1 MTKES
6 GFSDVRLERRSKSEP
21 VNKSGMLPPA
31 RIDILVRVRARCNDC
46 GTLLNA
52 YRASE
57 AATPG
62 TFFPLRGGNVQ
73 ITCAQCEQQWIF
85 NQDDFP

>member
-1 MTKES
+1 VYTGS
-6 GFSDVRLERRSKSEP
+6 L
-21 VNKSGMLPPA
+21 LPPA
-31 RIDILVRVRARCNDC
+31 SIDVLVRVRARCNDC

-57 AATPG
+57 GATPG
-62 TFFPLRGGNVQ
+62 TFFPLIGGNIQ

-85 NQDDFP
+85 NQADFS